1 MAYATY
7 ADLIA
12 AHDEQYL
19 IQLTD
24 SDNNGIADPEK
35 IAQAIEAAEADIN
48 ARISSRY
55 AVPLNPVPALAKA
68 HAAIL
73 AISLLYSR
81 NGQDKP
87 QSVIDDVKAV
97 HKLLD
102 RIGEGKATWGE
113 ATEPVADTATLDVRM
128 TSKPRVMNR
137 DTLRGF

>member
-1 MAYATY
+1 MAYSTY

-19 IQLTD
+19 IQLAD

-35 IAQAIEAAEADIN
+35 IAQAIEAADADIN
-48 ARISSRY
+48 ARVSSRY
-55 AVPLNPVPALAKA
+55 AVPLNPVPALARS
-68 HAAIL
+68 HSAIL
-73 AISLLYSR
+73 AISFLYSR

-113 ATEPVADTATLDVRM
+113 ATEPVADASTLDVRM
-128 TSKPRVMNR
+128 SSQTRVMNR
-137 DTLRGF
+137 TSLRGF